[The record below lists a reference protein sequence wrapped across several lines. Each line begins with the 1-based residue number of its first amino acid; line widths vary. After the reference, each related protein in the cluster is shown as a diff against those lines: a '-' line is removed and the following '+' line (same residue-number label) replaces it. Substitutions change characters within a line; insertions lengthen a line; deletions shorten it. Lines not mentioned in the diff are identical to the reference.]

1 MPGRSLCLLLL
12 EPIKLYL
19 STSDMHR
26 MCTTTLLKY
35 LNHIRHIE
43 YFQDLE
49 GKEVLQ
55 YVS

>member
-12 EPIKLYL
+12 EPVKLCL

-49 GKEVLQ
+49 GMEELQ